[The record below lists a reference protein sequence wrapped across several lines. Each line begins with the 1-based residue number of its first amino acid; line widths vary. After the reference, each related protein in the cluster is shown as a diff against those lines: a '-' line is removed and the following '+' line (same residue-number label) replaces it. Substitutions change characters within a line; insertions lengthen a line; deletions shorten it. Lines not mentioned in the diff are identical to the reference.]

1 MKFVCLFVMPEEWLV
16 IIIEVFSSPINV
28 AFVPEWPGSSTLS
41 VGLREATV
49 TATSRMGKMT
59 GGGQEL
65 GEAKVQG
72 GGEEVRTNSTIL
84 SYHHY

>member
-1 MKFVCLFVMPEEWLV
+1 MPEEWLF

-49 TATSRMGKMT
+49 TATSRFWLVIITMFIIIIG
-59 GGGQEL
+59 
-65 GEAKVQG
+65 
-72 GGEEVRTNSTIL
+72 NIF
-84 SYHHY
+84 